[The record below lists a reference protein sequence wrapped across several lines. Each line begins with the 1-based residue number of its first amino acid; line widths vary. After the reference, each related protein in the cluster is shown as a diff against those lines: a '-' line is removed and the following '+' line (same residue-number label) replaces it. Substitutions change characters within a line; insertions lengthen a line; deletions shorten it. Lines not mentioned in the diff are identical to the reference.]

1 MVSLVLAAAL
11 ATQAPAPS
19 PSPTPRVPVIGVTVG
34 IVQVDAVVTD
44 DKGRH
49 VTDLGPADFVLKE
62 EGKVREVAQVSYV
75 ALAPAVRHVM
85 DASGAP
91 APAPSAGAAPPR
103 LITLVVDDLNLSF
116 ESTITLKDTLRKF
129 VDEAVGPS
137 DRVALLR
144 TSGSLG
150 TMQQFTSD
158 RRALRAAID
167 RIKFTRMGV
176 GRLGPDD
183 VIDTEV
189 PFGGGPSG
197 GSPSGRPSRLE
208 AMHALDRL
216 REQWIAIG
224 TMGTIRT
231 VVQALAPL
239 PGRKAVVVFSDGLP
253 AFDSNQEGR
262 VESSLSSVTD
272 EANRASVSLYT
283 IDTRGLFNPGLRAG
297 DNVAS
302 DGASVGRLL
311 ERRNRE
317 TREARE
323 GLRNLA
329 DRTGGFM
336 ITNTNDL
343 TGAIQRVVEDQ
354 RGYYLIGYVPPASA
368 LESVPGARRFHELE
382 VSVRRP
388 GLRVRSRSGFYGVP
402 DAAAPP
408 PPARR
413 EDRMVAALRSPF
425 AAAEIPVRLQTVF
438 LNDESAG
445 PLLRALL
452 YVEGKD
458 VTFGEAPAA
467 GEPRQA
473 TLDVVAVTFAES
485 GDPVDQK
492 NQTFTIKAAPG
503 ADRMGEGMG
512 VFYSVDL
519 PIKRPGAYQFRVAVR
534 DAVSDRVGS
543 AGQFVD
549 VPDLRKSRLALS
561 GIVVRG
567 YGTGPD
573 GGARAA
579 QSAETL
585 VGRVR
590 AGTNLEYV
598 FQVLNARRHATTRR
612 TQLTVGARLWR
623 GKELLYD
630 GPPAPLA
637 VEPAD
642 PARVAAGGRLNL
654 SSRLPAGDYALEVT
668 VTDALAGRGKNVATQ
683 WADLEVVAQ

>member
-1 MVSLVLAAAL
+1 VVTLVLAAAL
-11 ATQAPAPS
+11 AAQTPAPS

-34 IVQVDAVVTD
+34 LVQVDAVVTD

-62 EGKVREVAQVSYV
+62 EGQVQEIAQVSYV
-75 ALAPAVRHVM
+75 ALAPALRHVI
-85 DASGAP
+85 DSAGTP
-91 APAPSAGAAPPR
+91 APQPSAGAAPPR

-116 ESTITLKDTLRKF
+116 ESTIRLKDTLRTF
-129 VDEAVGPS
+129 VAETLTPS

-144 TSGSLG
+144 TGGGVG
-150 TMQQFTSD
+150 TMQQFTTD

-167 RIKFTRMGV
+167 RLRFNPMGA
-176 GRLGPDD
+176 GHIGPDEALE
-183 VIDTEV
+183 TEM
-189 PFGGGPSG
+189 PFGGGPQG
-197 GSPSGRPSRLE
+197 ASPSGRASRLE
-208 AMHALDRL
+208 AMHNLDRF
-216 REQWIAIG
+216 REQLVAIG
-224 TMGTIRT
+224 TMGTVRS
-231 VVQALAPL
+231 VVRALAPL

-253 AFDSNQEGR
+253 AFDSKQEGR
-262 VESSLSSVTD
+262 IERSLSSVTD
-272 EANRASVSLYT
+272 EANRASVTLYT
-283 IDTRGLFNPGLRAG
+283 IDTRGLFNPGLRAM

-302 DGASVGRLL
+302 DGAAISRLL
-311 ERRNRE
+311 DRRNSE

-336 ITNTNDL
+336 ITNSNDL
-343 TGAIQRVVEDQ
+343 AGAIRTVVQDQ
-354 RGYYLIGYVPPASA
+354 QGYYLIGYVPPASA
-368 LESVPGARRFHELE
+368 LETAPGARRFHKLD

-408 PPARR
+408 PPTTREARMR
-413 EDRMVAALRSPF
+413 EALQSPF
-425 AAAEIPVRLQTVF
+425 AAAEMPLRLQTVF
-438 LNDESAG
+438 LDDEKAG
-445 PLLRALL
+445 PSLRALL
-452 YVEGKD
+452 HVDGKD
-458 VTFGEAPAA
+458 ITFGDPAVA

-473 TLDVVAVTFAES
+473 TLDVVAVTFAET

-503 ADRMGEGMG
+503 ADHMPEGAG

-519 PIKRPGAYQFRVAVR
+519 PVKRPGAYQFRVIVR
-534 DAVSDRVGS
+534 DVGSDRLGS
-543 AGQFVD
+543 ASQFVD
-549 VPDLRKSRLALS
+549 VPDLKKSRLALS

-567 YGTGPD
+567 TGE
-573 GGARAA
+573 GSAA
-579 QSAETL
+579 PLAAETL

-590 AGTNLEYV
+590 AGTNVEYV
-598 FQVLNARRHATTRR
+598 FQVLNARRHAATKR

-623 GKELLYD
+623 GRELLYD
-630 GPPAPLA
+630 GPPAPLS

-642 PARVAAGGRLNL
+642 PARVAAGGRLSL

-683 WADLEVVAQ
+683 WTDLEVVAQ